1 MRIFITGANGQLGY
15 DCVYEAL
22 KRGYEVI
29 GSDIH
34 DSFIG
39 KIKEDEDRFS
49 YISVDI
55 TCEQEVEKSITDIPE
70 EWVLRDVNGYRG
82 KTVIM
87 NKAQDNVLYVYSVT
101 EAVSDTDRIV
111 RYHCEYNEEYAIRPA
126 VWIKASAVLGGN

>member
-1 MRIFITGANGQLGY
+1 MIFLLSEEEFEKY
-15 DCVYEAL
+15 
-22 KRGYEVI
+22 K
-29 GSDIH
+29 
-34 DSFIG
+34 
-39 KIKEDEDRFS
+39 
-49 YISVDI
+49 
-55 TCEQEVEKSITDIPE
+55 KSITDIPD